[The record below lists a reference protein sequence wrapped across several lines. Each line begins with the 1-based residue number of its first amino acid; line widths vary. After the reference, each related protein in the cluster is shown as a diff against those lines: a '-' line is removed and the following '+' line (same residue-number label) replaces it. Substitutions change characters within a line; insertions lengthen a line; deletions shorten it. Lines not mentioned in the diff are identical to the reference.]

1 MARDEAIDA
10 GRSIIVPLP
19 TRKATIDCA
28 RKLAPKLAPGDGII
42 LSGDLGAGKT
52 FFTRA
57 LCRALGV
64 SSDHRITSP
73 TFTLV
78 HEHRG
83 ASMLIAHADV
93 YRLRSRAEVVDLGL
107 VELRDRGALLV
118 VEWGEPFLTD
128 LGGDMLIIALETPP
142 DAPRR
147 AALRATGPRSSAIVR
162 AMM

>member
-1 MARDEAIDA
+1 
-10 GRSIIVPLP
+10 
-19 TRKATIDCA
+19 
-28 RKLAPKLAPGDGII
+28 
-42 LSGDLGAGKT
+42 
-52 FFTRA
+52 
-57 LCRALGV
+57 
-64 SSDHRITSP
+64 
-73 TFTLV
+73 
-78 HEHRG
+78 
-83 ASMLIAHADV
+83 MLIAHADV